1 MWHAAVFARDEKYRK
16 QALQTCP
23 ADRPLI
29 VQFCAN
35 DPEIFS
41 KAVKL
46 TVEAIEVDAIDLNL
60 GCPQIIAKRG
70 HFGSFLQ
77 DEWELISRLI
87 KVIHENFEVPVTA
100 KMRIFE
106 DIQKTVDYAKMM
118 ESAGCQILTVHG
130 RTREQKGAL
139 TGLASWN
146 HIKAV
151 VEALKIPVIAN
162 GNVGF
167 MFCYYILTYN
177 T

>member
-1 MWHAAVFARDEKYRK
+1 M
-16 QALQTCP
+16 
-23 ADRPLI
+23 
-29 VQFCAN
+29 
-35 DPEIFS
+35 
-41 KAVKL
+41 
-46 TVEAIEVDAIDLNL
+46 
-60 GCPQIIAKRG
+60 
-70 HFGSFLQ
+70 Q
-77 DEWELISRLI
+77 DEWELISKLI
-87 KVIHENFEVPVTA
+87 KVIHDNFEVPVTA

-167 MFCYYILTYN
+167 IVFIL
-177 T
+177 

>member
-1 MWHAAVFARDEKYRK
+1 MSRRGPGGAWGVW
-16 QALQTCP
+16 
-23 ADRPLI
+23 
-29 VQFCAN
+29 
-35 DPEIFS
+35 
-41 KAVKL
+41 
-46 TVEAIEVDAIDLNL
+46 
-60 GCPQIIAKRG
+60 AKG
-70 HFGSFLQ
+70 PKTDGMLPFGSFLQ

-167 MFCYYILTYN
+167 MFCYYILTY

>member
-1 MWHAAVFARDEKYRK
+1 M
-16 QALQTCP
+16 
-23 ADRPLI
+23 
-29 VQFCAN
+29 
-35 DPEIFS
+35 
-41 KAVKL
+41 
-46 TVEAIEVDAIDLNL
+46 
-60 GCPQIIAKRG
+60 
-70 HFGSFLQ
+70 Q
-77 DEWELISRLI
+77 DEWELISKLI
-87 KVIHENFEVPVTA
+87 KVIHDNFEVPVTA

-162 GNVGF
+162 GNVG
-167 MFCYYILTYN
+167 YIELLTYYN
-177 T
+177 TPKYSPLPKYKYNIAFLCRFKIFLMLIDVSKQLELQGLCQQKVI